1 VAGTRLDEALAPEH
15 EVDGAL
21 AAAVDVHGVQEHVDH
36 DVIQV
41 RGAAGD
47 PLQDDQEAQVAEQGV
62 EEDDLR
68 DELVP
73 AGRQQT
79 APVIT
84 QVCSACDLQQVK
96 VRCCGEACRNCNP

>member
-1 VAGTRLDEALAPEH
+1 MTKTHLDEALAPEH

-36 DVIQV
+36 DVVQI

-62 EEDDLR
+62 QEDDLR

-73 AGRQQT
+73 AGREHST
-79 APVIT
+79 VRMTFTLRVI
-84 QVCSACDLQQVK
+84 CSSK
-96 VRCCGEACRNCNP
+96 